1 MVISGIRTESSLLV
15 LYGNMQVSEDP
26 YSKFPHS
33 KTYIKIYSCNYNK
46 IVIQQSLLR
55 QSIFS
60 NCLKTMS
67 TLTLNAKK

>member
-33 KTYIKIYSCNYNK
+33 KTWIKIYSCNYNK
-46 IVIQQSLLR
+46 IVIEVS
-55 QSIFS
+55 
-60 NCLKTMS
+60 
-67 TLTLNAKK
+67 